1 MICKNEKTGK
11 WEVRTYYKNYKG
23 ERKQKKEVLKQKEKL
38 KIGKDILNC
47 RIIKI

>member
-23 ERKQKKEVLKQKEKL
+23 ERKQKTKRGFKTKKRRHQDWEMEHF
-38 KIGKDILNC
+38 
-47 RIIKI
+47 